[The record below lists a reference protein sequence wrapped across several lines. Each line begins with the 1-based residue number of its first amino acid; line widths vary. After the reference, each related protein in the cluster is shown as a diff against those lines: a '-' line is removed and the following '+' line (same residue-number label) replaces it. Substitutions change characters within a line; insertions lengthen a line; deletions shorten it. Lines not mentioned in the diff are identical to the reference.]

1 MWKIIPLL
9 LSFLMVYICQD
20 YKHLQ
25 SFVQDA
31 VNFKDHMLN
40 LKSLAWYG
48 ESCDPLFICY
58 PATV

>member
-1 MWKIIPLL
+1 
-9 LSFLMVYICQD
+9 MVYICQD

-25 SFVQDA
+25 SFVQNA